1 MGNYKDMIGAIESI
15 IKRDKPYLII
25 KYANVFLEQANNVYE
40 IVTLAGNQLRYLPID
55 RKDALNAIRKFD
67 IPLLHKMDNR
77 NMIWGDERFK
87 EKYRRLCKKE
97 I

>member
-25 KYANVFLEQANNVYE
+25 KYANVFLDRANNTYE
-40 IVTLAGNQLRYLPID
+40 IVTLGGSKLRYLPID
-55 RKDALNAIRKFD
+55 RKDALNAICKFD
-67 IPLLHKMDNR
+67 IPLLYEVDNR

-87 EKYRRLCKKE
+87 TKYKKLCEKE